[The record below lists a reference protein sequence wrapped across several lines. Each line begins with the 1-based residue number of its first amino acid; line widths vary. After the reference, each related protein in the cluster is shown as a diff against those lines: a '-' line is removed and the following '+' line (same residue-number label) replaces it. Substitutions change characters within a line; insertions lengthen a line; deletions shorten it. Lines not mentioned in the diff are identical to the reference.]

1 MLSAKTETAEY
12 DFVIV
17 GAGSAGC
24 VLAARLTEDLATSVL
39 LLEAGV
45 AKEPLATR
53 IPAAFSKLFKT
64 RHDWAY
70 QSEPEPAL
78 LGRRLYIPRGKMLG
92 GSSAMNAMIY
102 IRGNPLDYDRWAAEG
117 AEGWSYAEVLP
128 FFQRSED
135 QARGALAG
143 HGVGG
148 PLRVE
153 DARYRNPLSLAF
165 VEACRQVGIP
175 FNDDF
180 NSGRQ
185 EGAGYYQLTQKAGRR
200 WSAANAYLF
209 PAIGRSNL
217 TALRGAHAMRILFE
231 TDRTSGV
238 EYVKD
243 NRRFTARARREV
255 ILAAGAIGSPQLL
268 LLSGVGSPESLSSLG
283 IRVVVDLDGVGKN
296 LQDHPA
302 SGVAF
307 ACTQPISL
315 RNAETPLAYLEYAAR
330 RTGPLCS
337 NIAEAGAFVRSY
349 AEAQAPDIQF
359 HFAPAYYVDH
369 GFVRPPG
376 HGFSIG
382 PTLIAP
388 LSRGRL
394 TLRSAQPLAPPLI
407 CGNHLTEKADMKAL
421 LAGVKLAREIGA
433 AAAFDRYRGA
443 EYLPG
448 AAATTDEELET
459 HIRTTVELLYH
470 PCGTC
475 KMGTNAEAVVD
486 PELRVRGVTG
496 LRVADASVMPTI
508 VRGNTNAPTIMIA
521 ERLASLLRGER
532 GAGSVRA
539 AS

>member
-1 MLSAKTETAEY
+1 MARSENTEY

-24 VLAARLTEDLATSVL
+24 VLAARLTEDRTTRVL

-45 AKEPLATR
+45 GKEPLAAR

-70 QSEPEPAL
+70 QSEPKPAL
-78 LGRRLYIPRGKMLG
+78 LGRRLYIPRGKLLG

-102 IRGNPLDYDRWAAEG
+102 IRGNPLDYDRWAAAG
-117 AEGWSYAEVLP
+117 ADGWSYADVLP
-128 FFQRSED
+128 FFERSED
-135 QARGALAG
+135 QGRGALPG

-148 PLRVE
+148 PMRVE
-153 DARYRNPLSLAF
+153 DGRYRNPLSAAF
-165 VEACRQVGIP
+165 VEACGQVGIP
-175 FNDDF
+175 YNEDF

-185 EGAGYYQLTQKAGRR
+185 DGAGYYQVTQKAGRR

-209 PAIGRSNL
+209 PAIGRPNL
-217 TALRGAHAMRILFE
+217 TVVRGAHVTRIVF
-231 TDRTSGV
+231 DQQKAIGV
-238 EYVKD
+238 EYLKD
-243 NRRFTARARREV
+243 NRRLLARARRES

-268 LLSGVGSPESLSSLG
+268 LLSGVGPADALSSFG
-283 IRVVVDLDGVGKN
+283 IRAVVELDGVGKN

-302 SGVAF
+302 IGIALE
-307 ACTQPISL
+307 CTKPISL
-315 RNAETPLAYLEYAAR
+315 RIAEAPMAYLEYAAR

-349 AEAQAPDIQF
+349 STAEAPDIQF

-376 HGFSIG
+376 HGFTIG
-382 PTLIAP
+382 PTLVAP
-388 LSRGRL
+388 SSRGRL
-394 TLRSAQPLAPPLI
+394 TLRSAQPFAPPLI
-407 CGNHLTEKADMKAL
+407 CGNHLSEARDMKAL
-421 LAGVKLAREIGA
+421 LAGIKLAREIAA
-433 AAAFDRYRGA
+433 AAAFGPYRGA

-448 AAATTDEELET
+448 ASAKSDQDLEN
-459 HIRTTVELLYH
+459 HIRSMVELLYH

-475 KMGTNAEAVVD
+475 KMGKDDEAVVD
-486 PELRVRGVTG
+486 PELRVRGVSG

-508 VRGNTNAPTIMIA
+508 TRGNTNAPTIMIA
-521 ERLASLLRGER
+521 ERLAAWLRDER
-532 GAGSVRA
+532 GARSVRA